1 MIETNG
7 MLRVDEAFHR
17 KLSKSEL
24 ATGDVVVVRTGYP
37 GTAAVVPSELD
48 GSNCADLVVI
58 TPGDDLNPHVLAAVF
73 NSSWGRSAVGGRLVG
88 AAQQHFNIGSAKL
101 MRLNLPS
108 RSEQDQIAE
117 VLCTFH
123 DLIENHRRRVE
134 MLEEMA
140 RAIYR
145 EWFVR
150 FRYPGHEDV
159 PLVDSPLSPIP
170 ESWAQGVL
178 GDLAEIDRKN
188 IQPSKSP
195 EELFDHYS
203 IPAFDN
209 GQRPAVDV
217 GATIKSGKYLL
228 SSQAVLVSKLNP
240 RIDRVWFADPSEE
253 RRSVCSTEFLV
264 LRPTARS
271 SLDHLYLLSRDAV
284 FRNQLTALSGGTSG
298 SHQRA
303 KPKDFLN
310 LPVQVPPTDLVRD
323 LDDAVGDQ
331 LRCARLL
338 RCQSE
343 QVACL
348 RDLLLP
354 KLVTGQI
361 DVSHLDIDALTEA
374 ATA

>member
-1 MIETNG
+1 MRPQQGDLI
-7 MLRVDEAFHR
+7 LAREAPV
-17 KLSKSEL
+17 
-24 ATGDVVVVRTGYP
+24 GQVVRVPQEPRVCLGQRTVLIRP
-37 GTAAVVPSELD
+37 NPAVVEPRFLHYWLL
-48 GSNCADLVVI
+48 G
-58 TPGDDLNPHVLAAVF
+58 P
-73 NSSWGRSAVGGRLVG
+73 
-88 AAQQHFNIGSAKL
+88 AAQQVMTSIAAGATVPHLNVADIRALDISEMPRSLTQQAFVAETLGSI
-101 MRLNLPS
+101 
-108 RSEQDQIAE
+108 D
-117 VLCTFH
+117 
-123 DLIENHRRRVE
+123 DLIENNRRRVE
-134 MLEEMA
+134 VLEEMA

-145 EWFVR
+145 EWFVY

-159 PLVDSPLSPIP
+159 PLVDSPLGPIP
-170 ESWAQGVL
+170 ESWVQGVL